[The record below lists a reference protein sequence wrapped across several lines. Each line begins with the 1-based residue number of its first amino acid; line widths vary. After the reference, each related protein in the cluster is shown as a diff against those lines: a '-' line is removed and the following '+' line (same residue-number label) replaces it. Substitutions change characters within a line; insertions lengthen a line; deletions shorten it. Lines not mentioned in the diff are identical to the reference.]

1 MIGRADLSDNKL
13 AFDSKSLDG
22 LKQSAK
28 DNSPNLSRQQPSSLR
43 HCS

>member
-28 DNSPNLSRQQPSSLR
+28 DNSRIYQGSSQAV
-43 HCS
+43 